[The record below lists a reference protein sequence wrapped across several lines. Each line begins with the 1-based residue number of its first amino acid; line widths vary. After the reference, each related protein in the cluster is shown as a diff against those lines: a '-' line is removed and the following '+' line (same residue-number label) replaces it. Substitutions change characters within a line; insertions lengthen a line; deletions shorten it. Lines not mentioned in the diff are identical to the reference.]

1 MLRLILVRHAKSAW
15 DEPSLSD
22 FDRPL
27 SPRGRKSAKWIGE
40 TISKEGWLPDA
51 ILCSTAVR
59 TRETLELAGLAG
71 PKAIYDDASYALRD
85 ADYVELI
92 RTDGQGRVLMLV
104 GHNMAISDTAARLLD
119 TDAIGNFATGAI
131 AVIDFEVDDWR
142 DVAEG
147 TGRLVGFH
155 KPPKG

>member
-27 SPRGRKSAKWIGE
+27 APRGRKSAKWIGE
-40 TISKEGWLPDA
+40 TIRNEGWLPDA
-51 ILCSTAVR
+51 ILCSTAAR

-71 PKAIYDDASYALRD
+71 PKTIYDDAFYALRD

-119 TDAIGNFATGAI
+119 TVAIGDFATGAI
-131 AVIDFEVDDWR
+131 AVIDFDARSWPDI
-142 DVAEG
+142 AEA
-147 TGRLVGFH
+147 TGRLVDFR
-155 KPPKG
+155 KPPK